1 MLFLIFVFTCTFRSD
16 MIIIYW
22 IKCKLQKA
30 ELDLKITNKIWDGNS
45 FGIVVLKVT
54 LSMRG
59 SRKAGVGMFKFQTY
73 LLHIV
78 KLPNFRDLRSAQVS
92 AAVKMS

>member
-1 MLFLIFVFTCTFRSD
+1 MLFLLFVFTCSFQSD

-30 ELDLKITNKIWDGNS
+30 ELDLKITNKIWDGKS
-45 FGIVVLKVT
+45 FGIVLKVT

-59 SRKAGVGMFKFQTY
+59 SKKAGG

-78 KLPNFRDLRSAQVS
+78 KLPNSRDLRSAQVS

>member
-59 SRKAGVGMFKFQTY
+59 SRKAGG
-73 LLHIV
+73 
-78 KLPNFRDLRSAQVS
+78 RSV
-92 AAVKMS
+92 

>member
-1 MLFLIFVFTCTFRSD
+1 MLFLWFVFTCTFQSD

-30 ELDLKITNKIWDGNS
+30 ELDLKITNKIWDGKS

-59 SRKAGVGMFKFQTY
+59 SRKAGGRGVENSNLFTSHCKVT
-73 LLHIV
+73 V
-78 KLPNFRDLRSAQVS
+78 LPRPKISTGKRSC
-92 AAVKMS
+92 

>member
-1 MLFLIFVFTCTFRSD
+1 MLFLLFVFTCSFQSD

-30 ELDLKITNKIWDGNS
+30 ELDLKITNKIWDGKS
-45 FGIVVLKVT
+45 FGIVLKVT

-59 SRKAGVGMFKFQTY
+59 SKKAGGRG
-73 LLHIV
+73 V
-78 KLPNFRDLRSAQVS
+78 KNSNVSTSHCKVTQLPRPKISTGKRSC
-92 AAVKMS
+92 

>member
-1 MLFLIFVFTCTFRSD
+1 MLFLLFVFTCSFQSD

-30 ELDLKITNKIWDGNS
+30 ELDLKIIKFETENLLELYSKLHYLCADLKRLGV
-45 FGIVVLKVT
+45 GVLKI
-54 LSMRG
+54 
-59 SRKAGVGMFKFQTY
+59 QTY

-78 KLPNFRDLRSAQVS
+78 KLPNSRDLRSAQVS

>member
-1 MLFLIFVFTCTFRSD
+1 MLFLLFVFTCSFQSD

-30 ELDLKITNKIWDGNS
+30 ELDLKITNKIWDGKS
-45 FGIVVLKVT
+45 FGIVLKVT

-59 SRKAGVGMFKFQTY
+59 SKKAWGRGVENSNVFTSHCKVTQ
-73 LLHIV
+73 
-78 KLPNFRDLRSAQVS
+78 LPRPKISTGKRSC
-92 AAVKMS
+92 

>member
-1 MLFLIFVFTCTFRSD
+1 MLFLLFVFTCSFQSD

-30 ELDLKITNKIWDGNS
+30 ELDLKITNEIWDGKS
-45 FGIVVLKVT
+45 FGIVFKVT

-59 SRKAGVGMFKFQTY
+59 SKKAGGRGVENSNVFTSHCKVTQ
-73 LLHIV
+73 
-78 KLPNFRDLRSAQVS
+78 LPRPKISTGKRSC
-92 AAVKMS
+92 